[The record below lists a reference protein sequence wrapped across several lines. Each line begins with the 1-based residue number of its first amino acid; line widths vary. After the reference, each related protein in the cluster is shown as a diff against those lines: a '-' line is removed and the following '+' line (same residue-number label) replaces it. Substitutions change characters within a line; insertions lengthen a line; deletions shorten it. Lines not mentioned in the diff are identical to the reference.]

1 MYISY
6 NSSAVLA
13 NNALNKTDNR
23 LKDSLQ
29 KLSSGLKIANPKD
42 NPSGLAMAKRMDS
55 QLRGINQASS
65 NSNDAISVIEIAD
78 GTMSEISEML
88 QRMNQLAVKGA
99 TGSLTEDDR
108 ELIDTEMQQLK
119 EEITRIAEETTF
131 NGQTLLDGS
140 FDLRGYT
147 DHVDAKVGYYSN
159 DVTYGTYS
167 ISGLGGISFLSDG
180 TIDPASV
187 PTTALTVTNTTGT
200 SFPVNTLPP
209 TVDGNTVTI
218 MNNDGFEI
226 KLVLNGNKNIDTV
239 TGEVTYTSNIPGTI
253 NLDLPGFGAM
263 DMQIGANEGQQLA
276 IRIPKISLENLG
288 ISNIK
293 TSPDYDTDGKTV
305 LKSGQDYANEAIEK
319 IKGAILYV
327 SEARS
332 NLGAYQNRLEH
343 TTSMLSVTNESM
355 TSAYSRI
362 MDVDMAEEMTEYTTL
377 QVMSQ
382 ASTSML
388 AQANERPS
396 QVLQLLQ

>member
-23 LKDSLQ
+23 LTDSLQ
-29 KLSSGLKIANPKD
+29 RLSSGLKIANPKD
-42 NPSGLAMAKRMDS
+42 NPSGLAMAKRMNS
-55 QLRGINQASS
+55 QLRGITQATQ

-78 GTMSEISEML
+78 GTMSEIAEML
-88 QRMNQLAVKGA
+88 QRMNELAVKGA

-108 ELIDTEMQQLK
+108 KMIDEEMQQLK
-119 EEITRIAEETTF
+119 DEITRISEETSF

-147 DHVDAKVGYYSN
+147 DNTNVKVAYYGD
-159 DVTYGTYS
+159 DVVYGKYS
-167 ISGLGGISFLSDG
+167 ISGLDVSFNGDLISDLSF
-180 TIDPASV
+180 DPDAMPPV
-187 PTTALTVTNTTGT
+187 PAISDANGSPIKVTAAIY
-200 SFPVNTLPP
+200 
-209 TVDGNTVTI
+209 DGNTVTLS
-218 MNNDGFEI
+218 NNTGFEL
-226 KLVLNGNKNIDTV
+226 KL
-239 TGEVTYTSNIPGTI
+239 EVYKDYRSTAATTDTSNLTI
-253 NLDLPGFGAM
+253 DLTGFGAM

-276 IRIPKISLENLG
+276 VRIPKISLENMG

-293 TSPDYDTDGKTV
+293 TSADYDDEGNV
-305 LKSGQDYANEAIEK
+305 VRGGQDYSNEAIEK
-319 IKGAILYV
+319 IRGAIQYL
-327 SEARS
+327 SSARS